1 MNVECA
7 GALVQVAGEIV
18 QVDPR
23 PALDGFRGVADRDA
37 EFEHRVARPQIGES
51 DLVSEVHGFEE
62 LEKLVGRTAHQ
73 FDRAGDGVVQ

>member
-7 GALVQVAGEIV
+7 GALVKVAGEIV

-37 EFEHRVARPQIGES
+37 EFEHRVARPQMGER
-51 DLVSEVHGFEE
+51 DLVSEFHGFQE
-62 LEKLVGRTAHQ
+62 LDKLVCSTAHQ
-73 FDRAGDGVVQ
+73 FDRPGDGVVQ